1 MSVEVEIL
9 NRQRAR
15 RVDVRQLRALTEGL
29 LQDELGMAS
38 ATLGIHL
45 IGARAMALM
54 NWRWLQHEGS
64 TDILTFDHRG
74 SASEP
79 LHGELFICVD
89 DAVAQSAVFR
99 TTVDG
104 ELVRYVI
111 HGVLHLMG
119 HDDLEPV
126 ARRLM
131 KREENRLVRRVT
143 AGGGVVGLVGLAARK
158 VRRGPRDRFG
168 RGVASPP
175 ASGKRTP

>member
-15 RVDVRQLRALTEGL
+15 RVDARQLRALTEGL
-29 LQDELGMAS
+29 LRDELGMAS

-45 IGARAMALM
+45 IGARAMTLM

-74 SASEP
+74 AAGEP

-89 DAVAQSAVFR
+89 DAVAQSAMFR

-143 AGGGVVGLVGLAARK
+143 AGGGVMGLVGP
-158 VRRGPRDRFG
+158 VRRRVPSRRGNRSVG
-168 RGVASPP
+168 GVASPR
-175 ASGKRTP
+175 AGGKRSP